1 VKLRRRPHRE
11 TSDSMQEIIAT
22 IAIQRRLRKALDE
35 LEVWDPQSSLLSE
48 YPKLNA
54 RALRELRK
62 IRERIALVLR
72 RVNVTAVERKIAT
85 EHLHLISLVESEFI
99 ACASKAH

>member
-1 VKLRRRPHRE
+1 
-11 TSDSMQEIIAT
+11 MQEVIAT
-22 IAIQRRLRKALDE
+22 IAIQRRLRKALTE

-54 RALRELRK
+54 RALRDLRR

-72 RVNVTAVERKIAT
+72 RVNVTAVEQRIAT
-85 EHLHLISLVESEFI
+85 EYLHLISLVESECT
-99 ACASKAH
+99 ACASKGH